1 MMIVGKLE
9 YSRVLDVEAGVGT
22 LNMNGM
28 RSPDMVSG

>member
-1 MMIVGKLE
+1 MMIVEKLE
-9 YSRVLDVEAGVGT
+9 YSRVLDVEAGIGT